1 MPSSPK
7 KGKYDAHNGGGGG
20 KGGSD
25 HEKFTPSVL
34 NSLCKKDLLTYLHI
48 FINIEVKTDV
58 LHCKKNN
65 YLFCN
70 FMKFLVGYILV
81 HNQTFGQRFC

>member
-1 MPSSPK
+1 MPSPPK

-48 FINIEVKTDV
+48 FINIE
-58 LHCKKNN
+58 
-65 YLFCN
+65 
-70 FMKFLVGYILV
+70 I
-81 HNQTFGQRFC
+81 